1 MGVCWMVVV
10 IGLVWLLIVLYILLL
25 GLVFS
30 FICVNG
36 VGVWCVACICC
47 LWVICVW
54 FGLWF

>member
-1 MGVCWMVVV
+1 MVVV
-10 IGLVWLLIVLYILLL
+10 IDLVWLLIVLYILLL